1 MERAADRVV
10 VPDVVGMPFH
20 VGRDLANDAGVAL
33 ANSDP
38 DGPPIG
44 AIAWPG
50 LFYITSQRPSAGTEM
65 HRWDSVI
72 IEVVAHGDAD
82 SIARASNPDN
92 PPVDSAHAH
101 PTIDSYV
108 DAKETCDGAAREQL
122 PIRAVTAQLRS

>member
-20 VGRDLANDAGVAL
+20 VGRDIAYDAGVSL

-65 HRWDSVI
+65 YRWDSVV

-82 SIARASNPDN
+82 LIARAPNPDK
-92 PPVDSAHAH
+92 PPVDGAQAH
-101 PTIDSYV
+101 PSIDSYV
-108 DAKETCDGAAREQL
+108 DATETGDGSASE
-122 PIRAVTAQLRS
+122 